1 MLAEVAE
8 TQTPGF
14 QPISAKVRGGSAIV
28 AGPTD
33 SQTSESLQDRHW
45 MGLVPP
51 QVWGGHKLED
61 MSCLQ
66 SSLGLY
72 LDLFPGK

>member
-14 QPISAKVRGGSAIV
+14 QPISAKFRGGSAIV

-51 QVWGGHKLED
+51 QVGGGHKSD
-61 MSCLQ
+61 VMPCLQ
-66 SSLGLY
+66 SSVGLY